1 MWSSR
6 QLRKWYLCRSEEL
19 EQQRAVPLA
28 AHVADGALPQGQQ
41 ARLHAAGP
49 LAGQG
54 AAHQCLHDGSRQGQ
68 EAQPGSLDHL
78 FVINVNYF

>member
-1 MWSSR
+1 M
-6 QLRKWYLCRSEEL
+6 YLCRGEEL
-19 EQQRAVPLA
+19 KQQRAVPFT
-28 AHVADGALPQGQQ
+28 AHAADGALPQGQQ

-54 AAHQCLHDGSRQGQ
+54 AAHQRLHDGSGQGQ

-78 FVINVNYF
+78 FVAPPPPHLTIS